1 MKILYRH
8 IIYQNFQ
15 KKISY
20 NVDIFVK
27 SNKIHTKFNKSNSA
41 TALIK
46 SNKNNFKNTR
56 MISNLF
62 LSNFLLEGIM
72 LPYFLYILFL
82 EKNNLNKTQITPIL
96 KIISMGLWFFNPLKL
111 PTHISFVLKKSFY
124 LLSWKSLSCIK
135 FQKWKIFSNKIQIY
149 PTLLFI

>member
-27 SNKIHTKFNKSNSA
+27 SNKIHTNFNKSNSA

-46 SNKNNFKNTR
+46 SNKNHFKNTK

-62 LSNFLLEGIM
+62 FSNFLM
-72 LPYFLYILFL
+72 
-82 EKNNLNKTQITPIL
+82 
-96 KIISMGLWFFNPLKL
+96 
-111 PTHISFVLKKSFY
+111 
-124 LLSWKSLSCIK
+124 
-135 FQKWKIFSNKIQIY
+135 
-149 PTLLFI
+149 